1 MVSYLRSIAFGI
13 ASGKRLIYRDFLEER
28 DRENLEQCVERGVEG
43 EALLDDCDED
53 VDRDGDPDL
62 GLHCIFGCPE
72 EPLDPQMLLD
82 PFEEQFDLPA
92 AFVER
97 ADGRGRQPEL
107 VGEEHQRSPR
117 FGVPQ
122 ADAPQVFG
130 VMLAGVVTI
139 QGDGLIADDTGRT
152 VCRAE

>member
-1 MVSYLRSIAFGI
+1 
-13 ASGKRLIYRDFLEER
+13 
-28 DRENLEQCVERGVEG
+28 
-43 EALLDDCDED
+43 
-53 VDRDGDPDL
+53 
-62 GLHCIFGCPE
+62 
-72 EPLDPQMLLD
+72 MLLD

-92 AFVER
+92 AFSER

-107 VGEEHQRSPR
+107 VGQEHQRSPR

-139 QGDGLIADDTGRT
+139 QGDGLIAEDTGRT
-152 VCRAE
+152 VCRGRIDPMGIHVRFGAGDEAGSGQMQHMEPGEIDIAPIHDVDRARLREQQSLPSRKRGSSA